1 MFKEVLSEPIVNENH
16 IAERRTARRR
26 RFDLRRIKPIRNS
39 FNFHVNSR
47 MGLHKGNDHIPLPCI
62 FLIEIKMD
70 QLEMHLARRGALF
83 MATAEEQRQGK
94 DEKGRKEL
102 HW

>member
-70 QLEMHLARRGALF
+70 QLETVSYTHLRAHETGRNLVCRLLL
-83 MATAEEQRQGK
+83 
-94 DEKGRKEL
+94 EKKKK
-102 HW
+102 